1 MSARLLAIVCALVVL
16 PAPAALARAGAV
28 VAVAPVALVVAQA
41 KAKTP
46 DTSEADAQATEAIEL
61 MAKAVEERN
70 AEAAQ
75 VQLRRFEELWGK
87 VSPKLLKKV
96 IASVVALFKEFH
108 PRDDFDLELQPRLP
122 GDIAPREVEDTGRA
136 ELLATYRLAA
146 GVLYDKPEGRE
157 VILTLLKIP
166 HVRKWPDVVAT
177 LVEGLGYQPD
187 AGLTAVIKPY
197 LDDPSPMICGAA
209 ANALSQ
215 LHDEPMAVRREAVA
229 ALVKSY
235 SAAQEAAD
243 KERRRTKPQAGDE
256 GESPPTPA
264 ADRLVLMEV
273 PFGLSLQ
280 KLTRQ
285 SFPDPAGWQQWF
297 DEHGK
302 DANW

>member
-16 PAPAALARAGAV
+16 PAPAAFARVGAV
-28 VAVAPVALVVAQA
+28 AAVAPVAPVVAQA
-41 KAKTP
+41 KSKTP
-46 DTSEADAQATEAIEL
+46 DTSEADAQAAEAIEL
-61 MAKAVEERN
+61 MSKAVEERN

-75 VQLRRFEELWGK
+75 VQLRRFEELWDK

-209 ANALSQ
+209 ASALSQ

-229 ALVKSY
+229 ALVKAY

-285 SFPDPAGWQQWF
+285 SFPNPAGWQQWF

>member
-1 MSARLLAIVCALVVL
+1 MSARLLAIVCALVGL
-16 PAPAALARAGAV
+16 SAPAAFASVA
-28 VAVAPVALVVAQA
+28 AVAPVAAAAAQA
-41 KAKTP
+41 KPKTP
-46 DTSEADAQATEAIEL
+46 DTSAADEQATEAIAL
-61 MAKAVEERN
+61 LAKAVEERD

-75 VQLRRFEELWGK
+75 AQLRRYEELWSK

-96 IASVVALFKEFH
+96 IDSVVALFKDFH

-157 VILTLLKIP
+157 VILRLLKIP

-209 ANALSQ
+209 ASALSQ

-229 ALVKSY
+229 ALVKAY

-285 SFPDPAGWQQWF
+285 SFPNPAGWQQWF